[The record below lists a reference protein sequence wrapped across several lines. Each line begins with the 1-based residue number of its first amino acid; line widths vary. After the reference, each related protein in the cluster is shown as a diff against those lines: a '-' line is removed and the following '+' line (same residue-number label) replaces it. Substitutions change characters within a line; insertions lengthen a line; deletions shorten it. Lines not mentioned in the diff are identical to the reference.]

1 MLHHSDGTE
10 KDRKLAEETRE
21 FLIERFRAKNSAQIS
36 NVKYTIDKF
45 FVQLSNEDKV
55 KRNSADLLDRK
66 INRRNYKAVNS

>member
-55 KRNSADLLDRK
+55 KRNSADFLDRN